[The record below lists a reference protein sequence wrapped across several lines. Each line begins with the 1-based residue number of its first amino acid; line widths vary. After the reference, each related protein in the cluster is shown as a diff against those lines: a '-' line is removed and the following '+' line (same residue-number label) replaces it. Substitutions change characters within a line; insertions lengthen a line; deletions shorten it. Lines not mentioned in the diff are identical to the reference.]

1 MNNPALYSSNFFRV
15 GNMRHSTLVE
25 AHIRA
30 IMISKRV
37 TEEGEVMPY
46 HQTELKV

>member
-1 MNNPALYSSNFFRV
+1 
-15 GNMRHSTLVE
+15 MRHSTLVE

-46 HQTELKV
+46 HQTELKVQRREQRTENREQ